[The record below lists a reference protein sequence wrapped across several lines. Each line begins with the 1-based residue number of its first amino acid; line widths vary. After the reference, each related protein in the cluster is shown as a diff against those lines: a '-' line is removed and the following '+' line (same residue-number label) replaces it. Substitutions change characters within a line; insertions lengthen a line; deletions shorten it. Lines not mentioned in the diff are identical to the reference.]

1 MKKII
6 TFAVVVVALIAV
18 IKIGG
23 PVLTASMGGETD
35 QTTQTVADGTEEPGK
50 PGESGAP
57 GESGETREMITIEIS
72 NETGETQPE
81 TAEASIEAE
90 NEALVQERETAAAAT
105 VPTTA
110 AAVKTYAVKEINK
123 TMYAIKAV
131 NVRESYSTDSAILSS
146 LKAGQEVHAT
156 GESDNGWIRIDYSG
170 KTAYVA
176 KSYLSANKAD
186 VETTAARQTT
196 AASGSTRPAETRP
209 SATQPAASQPSP
221 APTPAPTSGNGSTT
235 ETIAPFPG

>member
-6 TFAVVVVALIAV
+6 TFAAVVVALIAV

-35 QTTQTVADGTEEPGK
+35 KSQTESTEESGK
-50 PGESGAP
+50 PGESGES

-81 TAEASIEAE
+81 TAEASTEAE
-90 NEALVQERETAAAAT
+90 SEAVVRETETAAAA

-110 AAVKTYAVKEINK
+110 AAAKTYAVKEINK

-131 NVRESYSTDSAILSS
+131 NVRENYSTDSAILSS

-176 KSYLSANKAD
+176 KSYLSVNKAD
-186 VETTAARQTT
+186 VETTAAKQTT
-196 AASGSTRPAETRP
+196 AAAGNTRPTETRP
-209 SATQPAASQPSP
+209 SATQPAATQPAATQP
-221 APTPAPTSGNGSTT
+221 APAPAPGSGTT
-235 ETIAPFPG
+235 PETIDPFPGQ

>member
-23 PVLTASMGGETD
+23 PVLTASMGGEAD

-50 PGESGAP
+50 PGESGTP
-57 GESGETREMITIEIS
+57 GESGESREMITIEIS
-72 NETGETQPE
+72 NETGEAQPE
-81 TAEASIEAE
+81 TAEASSEAE

-146 LKAGQEVHAT
+146 LKAGQEVHAA

-186 VETTAARQTT
+186 VETTAA
-196 AASGSTRPAETRP
+196 SGSTRPAEARP